1 MNNKYSKENVQIGD
15 RVLVSGCGEEHTEKH
30 WGTVNEHYLDEG
42 THVLMDDGML
52 LCARDY
58 TAESGVR
65 CYYAWWS
72 EVHDRIPADKLA
84 MHEGKPIDVRDHGQ
98 LTNPLQKVIEDL
110 TATHRYLE
118 QVTGKKYVAQLKGF
132 DLESGNG
139 YDSNEVTIKFKMEE
153 K

>member
-15 RVLVSGCGEEHTEKH
+15 RVLVSGSGLEEGNH
-30 WGTVNEHYLDEG
+30 WGEVIQYQSQG
-42 THVLMDDGML
+42 GVMVVMDDGMVSGGE
-52 LCARDY
+52 DY
-58 TAESGVR
+58 DSLDGR
-65 CYYAWWS
+65 KCYYAYWS
-72 EVHDRIPADKLA
+72 EVHDHIPANKVA
-84 MHEGKPIDVRDHGQ
+84 MHEGKPVNVRDHGQ